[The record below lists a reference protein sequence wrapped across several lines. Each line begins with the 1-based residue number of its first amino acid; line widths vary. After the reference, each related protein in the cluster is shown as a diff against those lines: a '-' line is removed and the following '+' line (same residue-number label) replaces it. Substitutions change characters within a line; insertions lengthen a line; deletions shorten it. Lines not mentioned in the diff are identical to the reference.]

1 MASATV
7 ASTAVLQIGDG
18 GTTGTLGATTIAN
31 NGTLVFNRSN
41 SMGETATIT
50 GTGDTV
56 ATIGGSFTLNGSV
69 TQASV
74 DLLAGADLT
83 VAAPLV
89 TSSDI
94 NLQATGTLALNA
106 AASSSGGNIVLQ
118 TAHFMNNVGASALF
132 ATGAGNTWQVWS
144 TNADPFN
151 TNTAIGDKRN
161 GLAFDFKQYN
171 ATYGTSAVLGTGNGL
186 FYSITPSL
194 DVALVGTVTKPYDT
208 NTTATLNSGNYS
220 YVGAVDGDVG
230 IFTPTSGATYATN
243 NAGSS
248 INVSINGTLTG
259 AASSV
264 STGSK
269 AVYGYAINPRTSV
282 SAAIGTITKVG
293 VVVTGNSSTVTYN
306 GGTQSVAGFTVSGL
320 VGGETASVLT
330 GVTASGASAQNA
342 GTYTNTVTGTDGNYT
357 LTLVNG
363 ALTINK
369 ANATV
374 TGNSATVTYN
384 GAIQTVSGFTATGLV
399 PTETA
404 SVLTGVSA
412 SGASAQNAGTYTNTV
427 TGTDGNY
434 ALTLVNGALTIN
446 KAAATVTGNSSTVTY
461 NGGTQ
466 SVAGFTVSG
475 LVGGETAS
483 VLTGVTA
490 SGASAQNAGTY
501 TNTVTGTDGNYT
513 LTLVNGALTINKA
526 NATVTGNSST
536 VTYNGQT
543 HSVSGFTVTGLV
555 NGETAAVLTG
565 VSASG
570 SGKNAGSYANA
581 VSGVDSN
588 YNLTLVDGAL
598 TINKANATVT
608 ANSATLSYNGTL
620 QTVTGFTVTGLVNG
634 ETASVLTG
642 VSAYGAG
649 ISPGTYATKA
659 SGTAQ
664 NYALAFVDGVLLIN
678 QSTDFGA
685 IKHDEI
691 IKTTTVPVIQELVL
705 PVICEASVSNYAN
718 LGRQSCAVPG
728 Q

>member
-220 YVGAVDGDVG
+220 YVGTVDGDVG

-269 AVYGYAINPRTSV
+269 AVYGYALNPRTSV

-330 GVTASGASAQNA
+330 GVTASGASAKNA
-342 GTYTNTVTGTDGNYT
+342 GTYTNTVTGTD
-357 LTLVNG
+357 
-363 ALTINK
+363 A
-369 ANATV
+369 
-374 TGNSATVTYN
+374 
-384 GAIQTVSGFTATGLV
+384 
-399 PTETA
+399 
-404 SVLTGVSA
+404 
-412 SGASAQNAGTYTNTV
+412 
-427 TGTDGNY
+427 
-434 ALTLVNGALTIN
+434 
-446 KAAATVTGNSSTVTY
+446 
-461 NGGTQ
+461 
-466 SVAGFTVSG
+466 
-475 LVGGETAS
+475 
-483 VLTGVTA
+483 
-490 SGASAQNAGTY
+490 
-501 TNTVTGTDGNYT
+501 NYT

>member
-1 MASATV
+1 M
-7 ASTAVLQIGDG
+7 
-18 GTTGTLGATTIAN
+18 
-31 NGTLVFNRSN
+31 
-41 SMGETATIT
+41 
-50 GTGDTV
+50 
-56 ATIGGSFTLNGSV
+56 
-69 TQASV
+69 
-74 DLLAGADLT
+74 T

-89 TSSDI
+89 TSGDI

-118 TAHFMNNVGASALF
+118 TAHFMNNVGASALS
-132 ATGAGNTWQVWS
+132 ATGAGKTWQVWS

-151 TNTAIGDKRN
+151 TNTAIGDRRN

-171 ATYGTSAVLGTGNGL
+171 ATYGTSSVLGTGNGL

-230 IFTPTSGATYATN
+230 IFTPTSGATYATK

-269 AVYGYAINPRTSV
+269 AVYGYSINPRTSV

-330 GVTASGASAQNA
+330 GVSASGASAKNA
-342 GTYTNTVTGTDGNYT
+342 GTYANTVTGTDGNYT

-384 GAIQTVSGFTATGLV
+384 GGVQTVAGFTATGLV
-399 PTETA
+399 PSETA
-404 SVLTGVSA
+404 SVLAGVTATVSGTNAGTYVNAPTGTDGNYNLTFVNGALTINKAALTVTGNSSTVTYNGGTQSVAGFTVSGLLGNDTVSVLTGVSA
-412 SGASAQNAGTYTNTV
+412 SGASAKNAGTYANTV

-434 ALTLVNGALTIN
+434 ALTLVNGALVIN

-475 LVGGETAS
+475 LVGGETTS

-490 SGASAQNAGTY
+490 SGASAKNAGTY
-501 TNTVTGTDGNYT
+501 ANTVTGTDGNY
-513 LTLVNGALTINKA
+513 A
-526 NATVTGNSST
+526 
-536 VTYNGQT
+536 
-543 HSVSGFTVTGLV
+543 
-555 NGETAAVLTG
+555 
-565 VSASG
+565 
-570 SGKNAGSYANA
+570 
-581 VSGVDSN
+581 
-588 YNLTLVDGAL
+588 LTLVDGAL

-608 ANSATLSYNGTL
+608 ANSATLNYNGTL

-649 ISPGTYATKA
+649 TSPGTYATKA

-705 PVICEASVSNYAN
+705 PVICEASVSNYTN